1 MHVLSRRLCTV
12 LHRQPE
18 RLRYRR
24 RPRLTCHRPLA
35 RRPLPTRRLLWTCRQ
50 RTCAVVWCAPRGP
63 SRSKAASRHS
73 AHGSYSARTR
83 RRRSRRGT
91 CVEKHRKAHP
101 IYIYIYGRPSAAQ
114 AADWPRL
121 AEAPGSLRYDL
132 ALRGA
137 SGEPAGRSMC
147 HPVFDIAGHVKA
159 PCPPWPSSDA

>member
-101 IYIYIYGRPSAAQ
+101 IYIYMVGPARNKRLIGRGWLKLR
-114 AADWPRL
+114 AAD
-121 AEAPGSLRYDL
+121 DL